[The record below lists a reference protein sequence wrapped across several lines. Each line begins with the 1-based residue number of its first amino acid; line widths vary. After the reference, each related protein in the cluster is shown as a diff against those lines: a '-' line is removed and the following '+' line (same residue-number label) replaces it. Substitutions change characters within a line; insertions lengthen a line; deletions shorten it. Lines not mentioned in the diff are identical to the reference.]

1 MRVRLRI
8 WVSVFLTAALLTSGI
23 MMYSYYRVQLIK
35 GLEIRMV
42 RSADTILGAIAKH
55 PSQFRSDP
63 NHFLFASSTNEFT
76 SEAVLVQFMSLDGE
90 LGSRSPS
97 LISFHLPFT
106 LGEDDVI
113 KDVEIED
120 GTKLKVYQRLIV
132 VRGQK
137 LGYIVVGLPTTQSYH
152 NLEILRNIIAV
163 MTILTVVILG
173 YSINAVVSH
182 NIMTNHRRFLSF
194 ASHEL
199 RTPLAIIIG
208 NAEIALKTHAQEDYE
223 TALATIRDEAE
234 WMKRLVANL
243 LLIFRS
249 QAGSEIIMA
258 APFNFSD
265 ILTEEVGSI
274 SRRYPQKTVHLQLPD
289 TADFVADPDKVRQV
303 VRNLLDNAA
312 KYTGEMGQV
321 SVSLTLTR
329 RLATLVVDDNG
340 SGMDPIAQRYI
351 FDAYYRLNYT
361 DSDGAGLGLAIVKSI
376 VEAHGGRITVT
387 SAIDKGTRFT
397 VEIPRLDAGKIRR
410 WILKKRGWVSWVLSL
425 PK

>member
-1 MRVRLRI
+1 
-8 WVSVFLTAALLTSGI
+8 
-23 MMYSYYRVQLIK
+23 MYSYYRVQLIK
-35 GLEIRMV
+35 GLEFRMV
-42 RSADTILGAIAKH
+42 RAADNILAAIAKR
-55 PSQFRSDP
+55 PGLFRHDP
-63 NHFLFASSTNEFT
+63 EHFLFASSTNEFT
-76 SEAVLVQFMSLDGE
+76 SGAILVQFMSIDGE
-90 LGSRSPS
+90 LGARSPS

-137 LGYIVVGLPTTQSYH
+137 LGYVVVGLPTTQSYH

-163 MTILTVVILG
+163 MTIVTVIILG
-173 YSINAVVSH
+173 YSINAVISH
-182 NIMTNHRRFLSF
+182 NLMTNHRRFLSF

-208 NAEIALKTHAQEDYE
+208 NAEIALKQHQKEDYE
-223 TALATIRDEAE
+223 TALNTIKDEAE

-265 ILTEEVGSI
+265 ILTEEVSSI
-274 SRRYPQKTVHLQLPD
+274 SRRYPNKLLNLQLPE
-289 TADFVADPDKVRQV
+289 TAEFLADPDKIRQV

-312 KYTGEMGQV
+312 KYTDESGRIGIY
-321 SVSLTLTR
+321 LTINR
-329 RLATLVVDDNG
+329 RLAILTIEDNG
-340 SGMDPIAQRYI
+340 SGMDPVAQRHI

-376 VEAHGGRITVT
+376 VEAHGGRITVEST
-387 SAIDKGTRFT
+387 VDKGTKFV
-397 VEIPRLDAGKIRR
+397 VEIPKLDIGKFRR
-410 WILKKRGWVSWVLSL
+410 WLRKKRGWNG
-425 PK
+425 